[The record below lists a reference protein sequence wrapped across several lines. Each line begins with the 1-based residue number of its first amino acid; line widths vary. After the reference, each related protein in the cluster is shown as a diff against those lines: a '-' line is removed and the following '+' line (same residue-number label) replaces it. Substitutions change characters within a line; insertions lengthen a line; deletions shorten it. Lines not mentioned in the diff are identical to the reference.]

1 MLMSIAYGMNGDV
14 YMAEKYKAISNLE
27 QLRSMGK
34 IHKSGQSYDKSCP
47 KSS

>member
-1 MLMSIAYGMNGDV
+1 MSIAYGMNGDS

-34 IHKSGQSYDKSCP
+34 IPRSGQSYEKNCP